1 LRKDHQALDNKSG
14 VKLNQ
19 ASPQNPRS
27 ATQRNASCL
36 FGLAG
41 NPPRRGGCDPVLRRD
56 AGNSHFPVWVLLP
69 PQHNLFQPFRGPVL
83 APKLSKI
90 AQRQNDYVRSV
101 WRENMAG
108 VDSSRFIFLD
118 ETRRF
123 VERAFAFIASSPA
136 PRAATAPS
144 QCSRWTASLGFQSPG
159 PRGLTLELSRT
170 IYAQCYSQF

>member
-1 LRKDHQALDNKSG
+1 MLLCEKTIRRWIKEWGQAQSSLPAEPALGN
-14 VKLNQ
+14 
-19 ASPQNPRS
+19 
-27 ATQRNASCL
+27 ATQCQRPIWTGWQPTSTRWMRPCSSTRCRKFSFSSLGAATTAAQ
-36 FGLAG
+36 F
-41 NPPRRGGCDPVLRRD
+41 VL
-56 AGNSHFPVWVLLP
+56 H
-69 PQHNLFQPFRGPVL
+69 
-83 APKLSKI
+83 KLSKI
-90 AQRQNDYVRSV
+90 AQRENDFVRSV
-101 WRENMAG
+101 WQENMAG